1 LVSGVPS
8 CPHGAIADE
17 AALITS
23 ALSTGKGNR
32 MPRLLLACVL
42 SLITLVPPGLTPA
55 HAASP
60 IEAQLVEK
68 VRSFKGIMGVAAK
81 NLATGETI
89 VVNGDTPFPTA
100 SSIKTAV
107 MVEVFHQIAEG
118 KFQSDTMLA
127 LKDSIKVGG
136 AGMLPGMHD
145 GMQLTV
151 SDLLWLMITA
161 SDNTATNMLVNLVG
175 AKQVDERMAGYGLT
189 HTRIYRPTF
198 RGGHADVFPEEERD
212 FGLGM
217 TTPSEMARL
226 MEMIADGRIISR
238 AVCDEMLRIL
248 RGQIYDSMIPR
259 SLPHSTDKIRVAN
272 KTGSDEEKHPDAK
285 GVFRHV
291 RSDAAYIESPKA
303 RYVIAIYTRQV
314 EDTRWG
320 VDNDALTSGAAVSR
334 MIYDHFNRH

>member
-1 LVSGVPS
+1 MS
-8 CPHGAIADE
+8 
-17 AALITS
+17 
-23 ALSTGKGNR
+23 
-32 MPRLLLACVL
+32 RLLLACVL
-42 SLITLVPPGLTPA
+42 SLTTLVPLVLTPA

-60 IEAQLVEK
+60 IEAQVAEK
-68 VRSFKGIMGVAAK
+68 VKGFKGIMGVTAK

-89 VVNGDTPFPTA
+89 LVNGDIPFPTA

-118 KFQSDTMLA
+118 KFQRDTTLT

-136 AGMLPGMHD
+136 AGMLPGMHE

-189 HTRIYRPTF
+189 HTKIYRPTF

-226 MEMIADGRIISR
+226 MEMIADGKIISR
-238 AVCDEMLRIL
+238 AACDEMLRIL

-259 SLPHSTDKIRVAN
+259 SLPQTDKISVAN

-334 MIYDHFNRH
+334 MIYDHFNRR